1 MSDTEPTEL
10 QHAKWRVN
18 FLKRLLNTHRVIRFM
33 DVEAW
38 MSQEADFL
46 NRLQTAEATLDSLEK
61 EYTNC

>member
-1 MSDTEPTEL
+1 MEPEPTEL

-18 FLKRLLNTHRVIRFM
+18 FLKRLLNTHRVIRLM

-46 NRLQTAEATLDSLEK
+46 NRLQTAEATLDNLEK
-61 EYTNC
+61 QYSNC